1 MDSGNEEARLIEQHM
16 REFVGKIEK
25 VCIINTYFPPFP
37 PEARHNRGSIE
48 LGITNLALWLSKNYD
63 VFIISKHSIRGR
75 PPFNDSEWNGMKICR
90 IGTYQPYMEERNQ
103 VVNGIRFM
111 ANELLNLS
119 TLWKILRI
127 LKTEKPSAV
136 LIGENRQISLASLI
150 APRILR
156 IPFFVRYDWLCPM
169 YPKEHACRIGERI
182 AGCGECIERN
192 LLLKLTKPI
201 KLGAGLFS
209 SVVYL
214 LKKGLWNSSAAIFP
228 VNEFYAQLYRDW
240 GIKSDKIK
248 VVRTSHELPHPSIY
262 NYYEDLLREK
272 SESSLKMLLYAGRLS
287 PEKGIPTLLDAFR
300 ILKQKRMKLLI
311 AGDGILRD
319 KVEEEAKHNPE
330 IMFLGWQNDEQ
341 LAELYTIADIVVI
354 PSIVPEGH
362 PVVAE
367 EAMQFHK
374 PIIGFGLGGLRKI
387 LEEYPQGIVADEV
400 SAHSLAEAIAQFID
414 ETPTG

>member
-1 MDSGNEEARLIEQHM
+1 MDSGNEEARLIEQHI
-16 REFVGKIEK
+16 RECVGRIEK

-75 PPFNDSEWNGMKICR
+75 TTFNDSEWNGIKTYR

-103 VVNGIRFM
+103 IANGIRFM

-136 LIGENRQISLASLI
+136 LIGENRQMSLASLI

-169 YPKEHACRIGERI
+169 YPKEHACRIRERI

-192 LLLKLTKPI
+192 LLLKLAKPA
-201 KLGAGLFS
+201 KLGAGIFS

-214 LKKGLWNSSAAIFP
+214 PKRSLWNSSAGVFP
-228 VNEFYAQLYRDW
+228 VNEFFAQLYGDW

-248 VVRTSHELPHPSIY
+248 VVRTSHELPRPSIY
-262 NYYEDLLREK
+262 KYYEDLLREK
-272 SESSLKMLLYAGRLS
+272 SESSLKMLLYAGRLA
-287 PEKGIPTLLDAFR
+287 PEKGVLTLLDAFR
-300 ILKQKRMKLLI
+300 ILKQKHMKLLI

-319 KVEEEAKHNPE
+319 KVEEETKHNPE

-374 PIIGFGLGGLRKI
+374 AIISFGLGGLREI
-387 LEEYPQGIVADEV
+387 LEEYPQGVVADKV
-400 SAHSLAEAIAQFID
+400 SAPSLAEAIARFIS